1 MNNINNYIQEKL
13 KVNSKSRIA
22 NEDDLQKIRNIVS
35 KYNCNLQGPDENDF
49 FYLVKGKNKEYPS
62 ICLKLEDDYKT
73 FKIYDSWEEE
83 TQKYICI
90 LIDKGDTMDINKD
103 DYNLK
108 QENNGDYLVDEH
120 NLKMLCNVLQ
130 EY

>member
-1 MNNINNYIQEKL
+1 M
-13 KVNSKSRIA
+13 S
-22 NEDDLQKIRNIVS
+22 
-35 KYNCNLQGPDENDF
+35 
-49 FYLVKGKNKEYPS
+49 
-62 ICLKLEDDYKT
+62 LEDDYKT
-73 FKIYDSWEEE
+73 FKLYDSWEEE

-90 LIDKGDTMDINKD
+90 FIDKGDTMDINKD

-120 NLKMLCNVLQ
+120 NLKMLCNLLQ

>member
-1 MNNINNYIQEKL
+1 MNTINDYIQEKL
-13 KVNSKSRIA
+13 KVNSKSKIV
-22 NEDDLQKIRNIVS
+22 NEDDLEKIRNIIS
-35 KYNCNLQGPDENDF
+35 KYKCNLQGPDKNDF
-49 FYLVKGKNKEYPS
+49 FYLVKRKNKEYPS

-73 FKIYDSWEEE
+73 FKLYDSWEEE

-90 LIDKGDTMDINKD
+90 FIDKGDTMDINKD

-120 NLKMLCNVLQ
+120 NLKMLCNILQ